1 MTQLQRLAIQH
12 IAKIAHGM
20 DIECPRRKK
29 MSHETPVSD
38 EEIEKLDTASQD
50 RWYKNTK
57 SRSSIDEWTSALL
70 KERDDA

>member
-1 MTQLQRLAIQH
+1 
-12 IAKIAHGM
+12 
-20 DIECPRRKK
+20 